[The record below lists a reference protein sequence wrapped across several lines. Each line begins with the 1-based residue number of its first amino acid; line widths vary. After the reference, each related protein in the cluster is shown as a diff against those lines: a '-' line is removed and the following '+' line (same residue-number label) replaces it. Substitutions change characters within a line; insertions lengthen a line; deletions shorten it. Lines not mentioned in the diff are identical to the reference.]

1 MLRPRI
7 DGQEARERP
16 GIGSFLGSFF
26 CGGFMPS
33 RILRVCS
40 RVAEI
45 GLFVGAAAA
54 LAAGVLGLR

>member
-1 MLRPRI
+1 
-7 DGQEARERP
+7 
-16 GIGSFLGSFF
+16 
-26 CGGFMPS
+26 MPS